1 MMVARNIQGVTAC
14 IVVTGLTLGA
24 CAPVDD
30 TAVGAGV
37 AAEHERMAF
46 GGRLFD
52 KWYDEID
59 TDFVPDD
66 PATPAADGSGGPN
79 GDGTLNDADGLPILN
94 TGHSYRLKNLFGW
107 DMRGDAGIYGHAY
120 QAKPFI
126 LPSGPLSSQ
135 HADLTRTEWIQ
146 RLAAGEGGL
155 PVYRDVLNTAQLEAL
170 VDYMLAVR
178 ERRLPHPDDLY
189 SLSSDA
195 PKGFI
200 LAPGGDAARGHE
212 IYQAKCA
219 ECHGDDATKI
229 IFDNGEQT
237 LGMHARYYGYAIAM
251 ITLVGEP
258 GSNMGAQLDPGLTAA
273 EQTTTLLNLLA
284 ALCDRTRY
292 PRGNAS
298 DPDVP
303 DDDPRCGE
311 YLR

>member
-1 MMVARNIQGVTAC
+1 VKRIKKLAGIVFATVLMLGTFVPVHGAAGDNEAAGKHARIA
-14 IVVTGLTLGA
+14 L
-24 CAPVDD
+24 
-30 TAVGAGV
+30 
-37 AAEHERMAF
+37 

-52 KWYDEID
+52 MWYDEID
-59 TDFVPDD
+59 TDFVPDN
-66 PATPAADGSGGPN
+66 PQTAVADGNGGPN
-79 GDGTLNDADGLPILN
+79 NDGTLNDVAGLPILN

-107 DMRGDAGIYGHAY
+107 DMRGDAGIYGHVY
-120 QAKPFI
+120 QAKVFV

-135 HADLTRTEWIQ
+135 QADISRAEWIQ
-146 RLAAGEGGL
+146 RIAGGAGGL
-155 PVYRDVLNTAQLEAL
+155 PAYSDVLTALQIEAL

-178 ERRLPHPDDLY
+178 DRQLPHPDDLY
-189 SLSSDA
+189 TLSSDS

-200 LAPGGDAARGHE
+200 LAPGGDAASGHKF
-212 IYQAKCA
+212 YQAQCA
-219 ECHGDDATKI
+219 ECHGDDATEI
-229 IFDNGEQT
+229 LFDNGEQT

-258 GSNMGAQLDPGLTAA
+258 GSDMGPQLDFDMSAA
-273 EQTTTLLNLLA
+273 EQTTALLNLLA

-303 DDDPRCGE
+303 NDDPRCGE